1 MAAYQGYNAAEEV
14 FLLHIWARRGTHGQ
28 KLRAILAISH
38 EEHSMLCDVACRT
51 NERVVL
57 ETTDHRIVRDHV
69 GQDQLSATRPTMHR
83 SHVYR
88 TPPVVRVIDISPIAV
103 QVRLWICLRRTAHVP
118 LTPDPCRVLP
128 KSSLPQQPSS
138 SRGGRQ
144 TWPRASSPMNIG
156 AWSAS
161 SQWCRGSRV
170 AARATKVDGNHQDG
184 LDYRSQHQRCFPQ
197 PLLPAR
203 FARCAAIITET
214 VTALLGWHL
223 HQQRR
228 QRRKMAA
235 CGSRA
240 HRAPRSP

>member
-28 KLRAILAISH
+28 KLRAILAMSH

-144 TWPRASSPMNIG
+144 TLSARGRRRANG
-156 AWSAS
+156 
-161 SQWCRGSRV
+161 V
-170 AARATKVDGNHQDG
+170 AARASQPGPP
-184 LDYRSQHQRCFPQ
+184 RSTETIKMVSTIARSISVVSPSRICPLGSHGALQ
-197 PLLPAR
+197 LLP
-203 FARCAAIITET
+203 
-214 VTALLGWHL
+214 
-223 HQQRR
+223 RR
-228 QRRKMAA
+228 
-235 CGSRA
+235 
-240 HRAPRSP
+240 